1 MSQRYIALARIDL
14 KVRALN
20 EDWENNNSEYSD
32 TKQKID
38 NLNFQIYELSEKLQF
53 LDMLA
58 KGTTSKGTELA
69 EIENRIF
76 SLKREKITLD
86 WQLKKIIIRSLSF

>member
-1 MSQRYIALARIDL
+1 MAACKSERSILLSREKSRCERS

-38 NLNFQIYELSEKLQF
+38 NLNFQIYELEKLQF

-69 EIENRIF
+69 G
-76 SLKREKITLD
+76 
-86 WQLKKIIIRSLSF
+86 